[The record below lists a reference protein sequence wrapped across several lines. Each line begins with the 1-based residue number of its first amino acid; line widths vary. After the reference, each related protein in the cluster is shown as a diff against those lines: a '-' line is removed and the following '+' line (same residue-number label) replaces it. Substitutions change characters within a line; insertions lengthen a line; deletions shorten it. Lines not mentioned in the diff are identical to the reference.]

1 MKHLRN
7 NEGRKQLG
15 NFMYEAQGETVK
27 NQMKIHGSTVGYFS
41 SVAHVV
47 NDLFVISSVINKEI
61 RI

>member
-15 NFMYEAQGETVK
+15 NFMYEAQGENVK
-27 NQMKIHGSTVGYFS
+27 NQMKIQGSTVGYFS
-41 SVAHVV
+41 SVGHAV